1 MCFINCAEK
10 KDDLCNISSRFRFE
24 ETTVE
29 AIVSNERP
37 ISSFISKLRDSFH
50 YIHLRGQVTNFEEQA
65 IELGQLVG
73 SSYQYVLLQRMIEQ
87 LDTTYDYVVFGVD
100 ARDDLWL
107 GNALF
112 ASTNEISLIERERLT
127 TTIPSHFHTI
137 LREIQRLKE
146 TLQLPTI
153 RRQSTV
159 VQHPERLRQFISYRA
174 EDYSFPFSHK
184 LFTSFRTELHN
195 MITQNIEEMVLDDYK
210 EK

>member
-1 MCFINCAEK
+1 M
-10 KDDLCNISSRFRFE
+10 
-24 ETTVE
+24 
-29 AIVSNERP
+29 
-37 ISSFISKLRDSFH
+37 
-50 YIHLRGQVTNFEEQA
+50 RGQVTNFEEQA
-65 IELGQLVG
+65 IELGQLIG
-73 SSYQYVLLQRMIEQ
+73 PAYQYVLLQKIIEQ
-87 LDTTYDYVVFGVD
+87 LDTTYDYVVFGID
-100 ARDDLWL
+100 ARDNLWL

-127 TTIPSHFHTI
+127 TMIPSHFHTI
-137 LREIQRLKE
+137 FREMQRLKE

-159 VQHPERLRQFISYRA
+159 VQHPERLRPFLSYRA

-184 LFTSFRTELHN
+184 VFTSFRTELHN

>member
-1 MCFINCAEK
+1 M
-10 KDDLCNISSRFRFE
+10 
-24 ETTVE
+24 
-29 AIVSNERP
+29 
-37 ISSFISKLRDSFH
+37 
-50 YIHLRGQVTNFEEQA
+50 TNFEEQA
-65 IELGQLVG
+65 IELGQLIG
-73 SSYQYVLLQRMIEQ
+73 PTYQYVLLQKIIEQ

-137 LREIQRLKE
+137 FSEIQQLKE
-146 TLQLPTI
+146 TLQFPSI
-153 RRQSTV
+153 RRQNTI

-184 LFTSFRTELHN
+184 LFTAFRTELHN
-195 MITQNIEEMVLDDYK
+195 MVTQNIEEMVLGDYK
-210 EK
+210 KK